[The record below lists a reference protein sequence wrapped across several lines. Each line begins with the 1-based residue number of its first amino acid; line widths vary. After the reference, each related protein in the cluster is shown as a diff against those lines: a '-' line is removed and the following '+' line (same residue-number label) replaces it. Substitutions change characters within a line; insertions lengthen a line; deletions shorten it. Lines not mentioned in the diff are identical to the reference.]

1 MKHFFSSFQVNNVNN
16 YDNIIN
22 HDSSFQ
28 LYNLIYVVH
37 IVLCRECD
45 NENVSRAFFDTLHPH
60 CLHLSHVY
68 NYAHIYY
75 TCISCMIIS
84 SSASTE
90 ITWSRKIQSIF
101 STYLTTHSQ
110 YPNTQ
115 KVVTNTQSY
124 FHQLHHHCHDLN
136 QNNLIEIAS
145 TLNAGL

>member
-45 NENVSRAFFDTLHPH
+45 NENLSRAFFDTLHPH

-68 NYAHIYY
+68 NYNL
-75 TCISCMIIS
+75 C
-84 SSASTE
+84 
-90 ITWSRKIQSIF
+90 
-101 STYLTTHSQ
+101 TYLLIL
-110 YPNTQ
+110 YM
-115 KVVTNTQSY
+115 Y
-124 FHQLHHHCHDLN
+124 QLHDHFFIIIHRNYLKQKNSISIQYISDYSLSVSEYSENCSEYSVTFIN
-136 QNNLIEIAS
+136 CIIIAMI
-145 TLNAGL
+145 